1 MKLPHHIDP
10 RNLLTLRWDL
20 RSGLFDKA
28 YFVIAPQFGELRV
41 HFLQHSEEGGQRYHD
56 VPFNADSIS
65 LELLRALMKIVC
77 DMDLDSESFRFLE
90 VDKLSRGRGKL
101 LVQVLLRKIVR
112 MMVVGMEQTTLS
124 GIMMIKRIITILRNR
139 VTGLMLTW
147 ITMVITEI
155 PMVITVRVGPGG
167 NMEVREN
174 LYKLPR
180 MLIRSR

>member
-1 MKLPHHIDP
+1 
-10 RNLLTLRWDL
+10 
-20 RSGLFDKA
+20 
-28 YFVIAPQFGELRV
+28 
-41 HFLQHSEEGGQRYHD
+41 
-56 VPFNADSIS
+56 
-65 LELLRALMKIVC
+65 MKIVC